1 MSIERLKADKEAA
14 SLRENAERL
23 NELQQYLS
31 TSNNAGNRKRI
42 EEIQEEL
49 KRIEARIAQLA
60 TIT

>member
-23 NELQQYLS
+23 TELQQYLS